1 MTIKMNTVFAA
12 CLSAALTFGVFSAT
26 PAAAQSSVPAPQIGV
41 IDVLGIL
48 NESLA
53 GKGVALEYEKRI
65 NELQNEAQ
73 DLSEKFQAEEEELR
87 QQQSLLAPDVFR
99 PRVEE
104 FQQRFQESNQQVGEN
119 KQRIDLA
126 RDIALRQLN
135 AAVIQ
140 AAQQVAQE
148 NGLNMI
154 LYRQQLLFFN
164 QGFDITRQVLAIV
177 DREVPTVE
185 FPDPASIGAQAAAAE
200 APAQ

>member
-1 MTIKMNTVFAA
+1 MTNTIKTVFAA
-12 CLSAALTFGVFSAT
+12 CVSAAILMGAAMT
-26 PAAAQSSVPAPQIGV
+26 PAAAQSAVPAPQIGV

-65 NELQNEAQ
+65 NTLQNEAQ
-73 DLSEKFQAEEEELR
+73 DLSVKFQAEEEELR
-87 QQQSLLAPDVFR
+87 QQQNLLAPDVFR

-104 FQQRFQESNQQVGEN
+104 FQQRFQESNQEVGET

-148 NGLNMI
+148 SGLNMI

-185 FPDPASIGAQAAAAE
+185 FPDPETIGAQAAAAE
-200 APAQ
+200 PAAE